1 MKHIKNEDIVSLMRA
16 VKQYADEDEYFVT
29 KGLFLSCLKALEFL
43 MMSNDIKDNN
53 LKQLFSRMDVDK
65 LNYRDAERYRWVR
78 NNAYDADSNEVAP
91 ALVMCNGDMSEYTWL
106 HGDYADKMVDKWMME
121 KTK

>member
-16 VKQYADEDEYFVT
+16 VRDYANEDEYYIT
-29 KGLFLSCLKALEFL
+29 KGLFLSCLKAMEYL
-43 MMSNDIKDNN
+43 MAMNDIKDNN
-53 LKQLFSRMDVDK
+53 LKQLFNRMHLEK
-65 LNYRDAERYRWVR
+65 EMFKNSERYLWVR

-106 HGDYADKMVDKWMME
+106 HGDYADKMVDKWMTE